1 MASRPLPVS
10 RVARRRRSCVLLIA
24 LTAAAACAG
33 PRLDARYR
41 ELRDAASRGEPRP
54 PLRED
59 ALAFAGAPVLERGPL
74 VGEVLRRN
82 PSLAAARSAVREA
95 LARVP
100 QETSLADPMLGY
112 AVGPRSFGT
121 SAVDDAHR
129 VELSQALSWPGKRRL
144 RGESALAEAEATD
157 GDAAALRLEL
167 ALQASLLFDDYWAA
181 ARALEVNAEH
191 RALLEE
197 LRAIALA
204 RYEAGRASAQDPLQA
219 ETELAELL
227 HAEVELGTKVRL
239 ARQRMNAL
247 LHRDPDAELPP
258 APAGLE
264 PRAPVADAEAHLAAA
279 LGERPELRAAEQ
291 RVAAREAALALA
303 EREFLPDFALVGG
316 WDGFW
321 QEKELQSFVG
331 LEVSVPL
338 RLARR
343 RAAVEEAKAALSRA
357 RSERDQAE
365 DQIRLAVRSAA
376 VRLAEAHHLLGIVQD
391 RRIPAARDRVAAAR
405 AGFESGLDG
414 FLEVI
419 EAERSLLD
427 AELALEDARADVS
440 RRLAEL
446 EATAG
451 RMPGLAEGGRP

>member
-1 MASRPLPVS
+1 
-10 RVARRRRSCVLLIA
+10 
-24 LTAAAACAG
+24 
-33 PRLDARYR
+33 
-41 ELRDAASRGEPRP
+41 
-54 PLRED
+54 
-59 ALAFAGAPVLERGPL
+59 
-74 VGEVLRRN
+74 
-82 PSLAAARSAVREA
+82 
-95 LARVP
+95 
-100 QETSLADPMLGY
+100 
-112 AVGPRSFGT
+112 
-121 SAVDDAHR
+121 
-129 VELSQALSWPGKRRL
+129 
-144 RGESALAEAEATD
+144 
-157 GDAAALRLEL
+157 
-167 ALQASLLFDDYWAA
+167 
-181 ARALEVNAEH
+181 
-191 RALLEE
+191 
-197 LRAIALA
+197 
-204 RYEAGRASAQDPLQA
+204 
-219 ETELAELL
+219 
-227 HAEVELGTKVRL
+227 VELGTKVRL

-451 RMPGLAEGGRP
+451 RMPGLPEGGTP